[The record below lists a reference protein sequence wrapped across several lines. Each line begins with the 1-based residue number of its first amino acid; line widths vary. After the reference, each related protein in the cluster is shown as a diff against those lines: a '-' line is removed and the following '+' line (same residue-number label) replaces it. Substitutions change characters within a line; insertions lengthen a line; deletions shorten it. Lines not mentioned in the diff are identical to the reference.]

1 MQEKR
6 DKARVRA
13 QILKNVESDEE
24 HELQR
29 AILGNRQQSLHFK
42 QSNEEDYEESHSQQ
56 NIDYLNTLQ
65 QSEQEKR
72 GFLQRRTLLTIAPD
86 IELDVFDGSQFVE
99 KRIDGP
105 NGRLARLLK

>member
-6 DKARVRA
+6 GKARVRA

-24 HELQR
+24 QELQS

-42 QSNEEDYEESHSQQ
+42 QTKEKGYEKSHSQE

-72 GFLQRRTLLTIAPD
+72 SFLQRRTLLMIAPD
-86 IELDVFDGSQFVE
+86 IELEVFDGSQFVE